1 MARLRD
7 ETRATGA
14 WLDSDRSYLVRAGV
28 RAVKL
33 LTSPRRLM
41 SKPVTLIAVVVLV
54 TLVFVS
60 AFSPWVSPHDRLK
73 IDAKNI
79 DAGPTL
85 KHPFGTDEAGR
96 DLLSRLM
103 HAGRV
108 SLSVAV
114 GAEAVALAIGVPIG
128 LAAGFFRGAI
138 DAVLMRI
145 IDGILAFP
153 SILLALVIAS
163 IFTGRFFPVLLAIG
177 IILVPAVA
185 RIVRAGTLRE
195 KEREYVLASYAM
207 GASAPR
213 IALRHILP
221 NTFPELMIQITLGL
235 AIAILIEATLS
246 FLGLG
251 VQPPNSSWGTQLQL
265 GYREI
270 WVTQWPA
277 TFAGMFIFAA
287 VWGFNVIGDALR
299 DVLDPRLKGA

>member
-1 MARLRD
+1 M
-7 ETRATGA
+7 
-14 WLDSDRSYLVRAGV
+14 
-28 RAVKL
+28 
-33 LTSPRRLM
+33 
-41 SKPVTLIAVVVLV
+41 IAFAVLV
-54 TLVFVS
+54 TLAFVS
-60 AFSPWVSPHDRLK
+60 VFAPWVSPHDRLK
-73 IDAKNI
+73 IDVENI

-85 KHPFGTDEAGR
+85 KHPFGTDEVGR

-108 SLSVAV
+108 SLSVAL
-114 GAEAVALAIGVPIG
+114 GSEAVALAIGVPVG
-128 LAAGFFRGAI
+128 LIAGFIRGPI
-138 DAVLMRI
+138 DAVLMRFM
-145 IDGILAFP
+145 DGILAFP

-163 IFTGRFFPVLLAIG
+163 IFTGRYFPVLLAIG
-177 IILVPAVA
+177 IILLPAVA

-195 KEREYVLASYAM
+195 KEREYVMASYAM
-207 GASAPR
+207 GASARR
-213 IALRHILP
+213 IAFRHILP

-265 GYREI
+265 GYRQI
-270 WVTQWPA
+270 WVTPWPV
-277 TFAGMFIFAA
+277 TFSGLFIFAA

>member
-1 MARLRD
+1 MAQLR
-7 ETRATGA
+7 EETGA
-14 WLDSDRSYLVRAGV
+14 AGAWMGNDRSYLLRAGH
-28 RAVKL
+28 RAAKL
-33 LTSPRRLM
+33 LTFTRRLI
-41 SKPVTLIAVVVLV
+41 SKPVTLIAFVVLV
-54 TLVFVS
+54 TLALVS
-60 AFSPWVSPHDRLK
+60 AFAPWVSPYDRLK
-73 IDAKNI
+73 IDIENI

-85 KHPFGTDEAGR
+85 KHPFGTDEVGR

-108 SLSVAV
+108 SLSVAL
-114 GAEAVALAIGVPIG
+114 GSEAVALAIGVPVG
-128 LAAGFFRGAI
+128 LIAGFLRGPI

-145 IDGILAFP
+145 MDGILAFP

-163 IFTGRFFPVLLAIG
+163 IFSGRYFPVLLAIG
-177 IILVPAVA
+177 VILLPAVA

-195 KEREYVLASYAM
+195 KEREYVMASYAM

-221 NTFPELMIQITLGL
+221 NAFPELMIQITLGL

-270 WVTQWPA
+270 WVTPWPV
-277 TFAGMFIFAA
+277 TFSGLVIFAA
-287 VWGFNVIGDALR
+287 VWGFNVLGDALR
-299 DVLDPRLKGA
+299 DLLDPRLKGA